1 MIGYIKGTV
10 ESVDKDKIILECN
23 GIGYNIFVT
32 ATLLNNIYEEGMELK
47 IYTYLSV
54 REDAMILYGFASKDE
69 LDIFKM
75 LITVSGIGPKGGLA
89 ILSTLDVNSLKVAIV
104 SGDSKAI
111 AKAPTIGAKTASKVI
126 LELKDKIDTEGIF
139 VSSVED
145 EMSKDGMSLAFRQD
159 ALDGL
164 LALGFSKSQSLM
176 AIKKA
181 MGSKEYTDAGLLLK
195 DALKYVNN
203 L

>member
-32 ATLLNNIYEEGMELK
+32 TTLLNNIYEEGMELK

-139 VSSVED
+139 GSSVED

-164 LALGFSKSQSLM
+164 LALGFSKSQSLL

>member
-32 ATLLNNIYEEGMELK
+32 TTLLNNIYEEGMELK

-139 VSSVED
+139 GSSVED

>member
-23 GIGYNIFVT
+23 GIGYNIFFSS
-32 ATLLNNIYEEGMELK
+32 TLLNNIYEEGMELK

-139 VSSVED
+139 GSSVED

>member
-139 VSSVED
+139 GSSVED
-145 EMSKDGMSLAFRQD
+145 EMSMDGMSLAFRQD

>member
-139 VSSVED
+139 GSSVED

>member
-32 ATLLNNIYEEGMELK
+32 TTLLNNIYEEGMELK

-139 VSSVED
+139 GSSVED
-145 EMSKDGMSLAFRQD
+145 EISKDGMSLAFRQD

>member
-89 ILSTLDVNSLKVAIV
+89 ILSTLDVNSLIVAIV

-139 VSSVED
+139 GYSVED

-164 LALGFSKSQSLM
+164 LALGFSKSQSLL

>member
-139 VSSVED
+139 GSSVED

-181 MGSKEYTDAGLLLK
+181 MGSKEYTDAGELLK

>member
-139 VSSVED
+139 GSSVED

-181 MGSKEYTDAGLLLK
+181 MGSKEYTDAGLLIK

>member
-32 ATLLNNIYEEGMELK
+32 TTLLNNVYEEGMELK

-139 VSSVED
+139 GSSVED

>member
-1 MIGYIKGTV
+1 MIVYIKGTV
-10 ESVDKDKIILECN
+10 EYVDKDKIILECN

-139 VSSVED
+139 GSSVED

>member
-139 VSSVED
+139 GSSVED

-164 LALGFSKSQSLM
+164 LALGFSKSQSLL

>member
-139 VSSVED
+139 GSSVED
-145 EMSKDGMSLAFRQD
+145 EISKDGMSLAFRQD

>member
-32 ATLLNNIYEEGMELK
+32 ATLLNNIYEEGMDLK

-139 VSSVED
+139 GSSVED
-145 EMSKDGMSLAFRQD
+145 EMSNDGMSLAFRQD